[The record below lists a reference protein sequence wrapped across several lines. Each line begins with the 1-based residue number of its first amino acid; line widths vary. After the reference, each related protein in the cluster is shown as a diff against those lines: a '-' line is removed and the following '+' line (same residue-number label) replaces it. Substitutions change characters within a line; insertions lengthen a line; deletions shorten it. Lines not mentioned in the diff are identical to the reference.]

1 MEGKNNLLEKEAE
14 SPKKK
19 LKTITKLQMQL
30 DGNKK
35 KVAKKK
41 RTKTTAITIVSEN
54 IESTNILKG
63 ANILL
68 KDKNTKKKKKKE
80 TTEKTYVHIILIIQ
94 KMFPVEVYLY

>member
-1 MEGKNNLLEKEAE
+1 MEDKNNLLEKQQAE

-63 ANILL
+63 ASILL
-68 KDKNTKKKKKKE
+68 KDKNKNKNSGLKSEE
-80 TTEKTYVHIILIIQ
+80 T
-94 KMFPVEVYLY
+94 